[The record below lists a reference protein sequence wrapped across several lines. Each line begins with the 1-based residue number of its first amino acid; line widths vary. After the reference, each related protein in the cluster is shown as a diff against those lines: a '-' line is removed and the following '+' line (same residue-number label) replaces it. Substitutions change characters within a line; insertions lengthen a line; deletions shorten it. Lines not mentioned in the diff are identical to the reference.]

1 MNSGERKGFT
11 TRSVSVQTLLR
22 SGHESGD
29 QNLQAHHIVKFVELA
44 GSWNTMNPAD
54 PGNPRLVNLLYYNA
68 LARSVRLNNTLYV
81 NRLQAEIMIIDR
93 KQRARRQSTRS
104 FDS

>member
-54 PGNPRLVNLLYYNA
+54 PRQPSPCEFTV
-68 LARSVRLNNTLYV
+68 
-81 NRLQAEIMIIDR
+81 LQCTGPECKIEQHFI
-93 KQRARRQSTRS
+93 RQSTASR
-104 FDS
+104 DHDYRQKATGTPPID